1 MDRVGVGGCLFRSI
15 KIEAQVKWE
24 NYQVILA

>member
-1 MDRVGVGGCLFRSI
+1 MDRAGVGGGLFRSI
-15 KIEAQVKWE
+15 KIEARVKWE